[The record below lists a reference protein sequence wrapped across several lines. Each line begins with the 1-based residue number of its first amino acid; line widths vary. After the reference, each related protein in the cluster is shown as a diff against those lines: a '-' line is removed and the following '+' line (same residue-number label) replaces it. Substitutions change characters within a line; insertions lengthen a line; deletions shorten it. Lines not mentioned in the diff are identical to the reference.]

1 MTRAVRVH
9 AYGGPEALIWEELPR
24 PSPGQHEVLIRQEAV
39 GLNFIDVYYR
49 TGLYKLPTLPSVI
62 GMEAAGTI
70 EAVGSAVTLWQPGDR
85 VAYPT
90 QLGAYTG
97 YRTIAADLV
106 VRLPDAI
113 DARTAAAVMLRG
125 LTVQALL
132 RQVHRLETG
141 QTILVHAAAGGVGLL
156 LCQWAA
162 HLGAVVI
169 GVVSTERKAELV
181 RAHGA
186 AHVIVG
192 LDDLPA
198 RVKRITGGALL
209 PVVYDSVGRDSF
221 TASLDCLA
229 PRGLM
234 VSYGNASGEVT
245 GVALSQLAQ
254 RGSLYVT
261 RPKLMTFIARRAS
274 LEQAAA
280 ELFEVL
286 TSGAVRVEIGQS
298 FPLSQVADAHRALE
312 ARATTG
318 STVLIPD

>member
-1 MTRAVRVH
+1 MIRAVRIH

-39 GLNFIDVYYR
+39 GLNFIDVYCR
-49 TGLYKLPTLPSVI
+49 TGFYKLPTLPSVI

-70 EAVGSAVTLWQPGDR
+70 EAVGSAVTAWKPGDR
-85 VAYPT
+85 VAYPS

-97 YRTIAADLV
+97 HRTIAADLV

-132 RQVHRLETG
+132 RQVHRLEAG

-169 GVVSTERKAELV
+169 GVVSTEGKAELA

-198 RVKRITGGALL
+198 QVKRITGGALL
-209 PVVYDSVGRDSF
+209 PVVYDSIGRDSF

-261 RPKLMTFIARRAS
+261 RPKLMTFIARRPA
-274 LEQAAA
+274 LEQAAS

-298 FPLSQVADAHRALE
+298 FPLSRVADAHRALE